1 MHMESSATFEGK
13 KHIPNQLL
21 HDWWVSENT
30 KNATCSLKKLNLL
43 QPENT
48 PLHTSEFLNRWLH
61 PPWDYRQPAPT
72 PHNWFEANCASSV
85 ETPNS
90 KSSHL
95 EPQRLLKTTTTVHT
109 INMSSGNRSDHP
121 NPQQRNQRL
130 ARLKGFVAVRW
141 WCSFIDHPTG
151 DGVRLNVF
159 Q

>member
-1 MHMESSATFEGK
+1 MQHLRGKSTFLTNCYMIDESVRRLK
-13 KHIPNQLL
+13 MQL
-21 HDWWVSENT
+21 VS
-30 KNATCSLKKLNLL
+30 SLQKPNLL